1 MGFKRPRTLSAT
13 FVRNISRPGRYGD
26 GRGGFG
32 LSLLVKPMA
41 NGRISKSW
49 SQRVRINGKPSN
61 IGLGG
66 FPLVTL
72 AEARAAALENART
85 VKAGKDPRRGGG
97 VPTFAQA
104 ADKVIGIYGV
114 NWRDRGKSEKQ
125 WRASLETY
133 VFPVIGRKL
142 VSEITTVDVMAVL
155 TPIWNS
161 KRETAKRVR
170 QRIGAV
176 CKWAVAQG
184 HRVDNP
190 AGSVITAALQKDGG
204 RRRNHAALPYPN
216 VAGAIAVIRAS
227 NALEASK
234 LAIEFLILTAT
245 RSKEV
250 REATWDEVDLEARAW
265 TIPAERMKIGR
276 PHRVPLSDAAMIVL
290 RRAAAI
296 QDGSNWLFPSATGRA
311 LSDSTLSKLCR
322 ENDVGAVPHG
332 FRSSFRDWAAEQTEA
347 PRAVM
352 ESALAHVIKNKVEA
366 AYARSDLFEKRR
378 DLMAAWGEYLKTG

>member
-1 MGFKRPRTLSAT
+1 
-13 FVRNISRPGRYGD
+13 
-26 GRGGFG
+26 
-32 LSLLVKPMA
+32 MA
-41 NGRISKSW
+41 NGRVSKTW

-61 IGLGG
+61 IGLGSY
-66 FPLVTL
+66 PLVTL

-85 VKAGKDPRRGGG
+85 VRAGKDPRRGGG
-97 VPTFAQA
+97 VPTFALA
-104 ADKVIGIYGV
+104 AEKVIGIYGV

-133 VFPVIGRKL
+133 VVPVMGRKL
-142 VSEITTVDVMAVL
+142 ISEITTVDVMAVL
-155 TPIWNS
+155 TPIWNT

-170 QRIGAV
+170 QRIGAI

-184 HRVDNP
+184 HRLDNP
-190 AGSVITAALQKDGG
+190 AGSVITAALPKDGG
-204 RRRNHAALPYPN
+204 RRKSHVALPYPE
-216 VAGAIAVIRAS
+216 VADAIAVIRGS

-234 LAIEFLILTAT
+234 LAIEFLILTAM

-250 REATWDEVDLEARAW
+250 REATWDEVDLEGRAW

-276 PHRVPLSDAAMIVL
+276 PHRVPLSDAAVDVL
-290 RRAAAI
+290 ARAAGI
-296 QDGSNWLFPSATGRA
+296 RDGSGWLYPSVTGRA

-352 ESALAHVIKNKVEA
+352 EAALAHVIKNKVEA

-378 DLMAAWGEYLKTG
+378 DLMAAWSEYLTGS

>member
-1 MGFKRPRTLSAT
+1 MGFKRPRTMSAT
-13 FVRNISRPGRYGD
+13 FVRSISRLGRYGD

-41 NGRISKSW
+41 NGRVSKTW

-66 FPLVTL
+66 YPLVTL

-85 VKAGKDPRRGGG
+85 VRAGKDPRRGGG
-97 VPTFAQA
+97 VPTFALA
-104 ADKVIGIYGV
+104 AEKVIGIYGV

-133 VFPVIGRKL
+133 VVPVMGRKL
-142 VSEITTVDVMAVL
+142 ISEITTVDVMAVL
-155 TPIWNS
+155 TPIWNT

-170 QRIGAV
+170 QRIGAI

-184 HRVDNP
+184 HRLDNP
-190 AGSVITAALQKDGG
+190 AGSVITAALPKDGG
-204 RRRNHAALPYPN
+204 RRKNHVALPYPE
-216 VAGAIAVIRAS
+216 VADAIAIIRES

-234 LAIEFLILTAT
+234 LAIEFLVLTAM

-250 REATWDEVDLEARAW
+250 REATWDEVDLEGRAW

-276 PHRVPLSDAAMIVL
+276 PHRVPLSDAAVDVL
-290 RRAAAI
+290 ARAAGI
-296 QDGSNWLFPSATGRA
+296 RDGSGWLFPSVTGRA

-352 ESALAHVIKNKVEA
+352 EAALAHVIKNKVEA

-378 DLMAAWGEYLKTG
+378 DLMAAWSEYLTGS